1 MNFIVC
7 NILFLIIED
16 KRIKRQTGKETI
28 LFVIPLSLL
37 SVKHAQFVRMV
48 MSDLLV
54 APLLMKD
61 VLSSAI
67 TMPGALSVMISGVP
81 LMLMLSVDNLAIRIK
96 VRITLSCHVT
106 SVYSL
111 H

>member
-1 MNFIVC
+1 
-7 NILFLIIED
+7 
-16 KRIKRQTGKETI
+16 
-28 LFVIPLSLL
+28 
-37 SVKHAQFVRMV
+37 

-67 TMPGALSVMISGVP
+67 IVHGALSVMISGI
-81 LMLMLSVDNLAIRIK
+81 LQMLMLSVDNLAIRIK
-96 VRITLSCHVT
+96 VRIKLPCHVT

>member
-48 MSDLLV
+48 MSNLLV

-67 TMPGALSVMISGVP
+67 TMPGALSVMTFGVY
-81 LMLMLSVDNLAIRIK
+81 LMLMLSVDNLD
-96 VRITLSCHVT
+96 TLTRVII
-106 SVYSL
+106 
-111 H
+111 

>member
-1 MNFIVC
+1 
-7 NILFLIIED
+7 
-16 KRIKRQTGKETI
+16 
-28 LFVIPLSLL
+28 
-37 SVKHAQFVRMV
+37 

-67 TMPGALSVMISGVP
+67 IVHGALSVMISGI
-81 LMLMLSVDNLAIRIK
+81 LQMLMLSVDNLAIRIK
-96 VRITLSCHVT
+96 VRIKLSCHVT